1 MRLSYN
7 NGNVFIT
14 SINLHIKKRNNSKST
29 FHRISDALH
38 KLQKSLKL
46 SSNENTDKYFCKT
59 VVKTVEKFNSC
70 CKFSLM

>member
-14 SINLHIKKRNNSKST
+14 SINLHLKKRNNSKST

-38 KLQKSLKL
+38 KLQKSL
-46 SSNENTDKYFCKT
+46 SSYENTDKYFCK
-59 VVKTVEKFNSC
+59 NC
-70 CKFSLM
+70 CKNC